1 MVRRVSET
9 LTGVYQDHFIVQIG
23 RNAAPRVLLLCS
35 GDFACSLRCEKRRIK
50 RIIVVIQDN
59 GARVLTDLL
68 VCVWNEGFVDD
79 WDDRLRDDG
88 VSVHGRRALRDDSVE
103 SVDRVGGV
111 VDGSHR
117 AIGLDERVLA

>member
-1 MVRRVSET
+1 MRLSAVFR
-9 LTGVYQDHFIVQIG
+9 GF
-23 RNAAPRVLLLCS
+23 RVLV
-35 GDFACSLRCEKRRIK
+35 ALRKWRIK
-50 RIIVVIQDN
+50 RVIVVIRDN

-68 VCVWNEGFVDD
+68 VRVWNEGFVDD
-79 WDDRLRDDG
+79 RDDRLRDDG

-117 AIGLDERVLA
+117 TIGLDERVLA